1 MRGKSLDE
9 ARAEVAR
16 AAKGSA
22 PATADALAASRVCP
36 GNRPSTTLLLP
47 ELNARRLGQL
57 IALFEHRTFV
67 EGVLMGINSFDQWG
81 VELGKALAAPLFS
94 ALKSGVEPSWRR
106 CIDARPGCAR
116 QRAESPALGS
126 LAAGGA
132 SAGVGGGS
140 ARVASPRAATSACAS
155 RHTAVA

>member
-1 MRGKSLDE
+1 VRAAHPLGEQQALLVANALAQAQALMRGKSLDE

-16 AAKGSA
+16 VAKAAA

-67 EGVLMGINSFDQWG
+67 EGVLLGINSFDQWG
-81 VELGKALAAPLFS
+81 VDLGRVLALSILTELQSKTPPR
-94 ALKSGVEPSWRR
+94 LKHDRWADVR
-106 CIDARPGCAR
+106 
-116 QRAESPALGS
+116 
-126 LAAGGA
+126 
-132 SAGVGGGS
+132 
-140 ARVASPRAATSACAS
+140 T
-155 RHTAVA
+155 

>member
-16 AAKGSA
+16 VAKAAA

-67 EGVLMGINSFDQWG
+67 EGVLLGINSFDQWG
-81 VELGKALAAPLFS
+81 VDLGRVLALSILTELQSKTPPR
-94 ALKSGVEPSWRR
+94 LKHDRWADVR
-106 CIDARPGCAR
+106 
-116 QRAESPALGS
+116 
-126 LAAGGA
+126 
-132 SAGVGGGS
+132 
-140 ARVASPRAATSACAS
+140 T
-155 RHTAVA
+155 